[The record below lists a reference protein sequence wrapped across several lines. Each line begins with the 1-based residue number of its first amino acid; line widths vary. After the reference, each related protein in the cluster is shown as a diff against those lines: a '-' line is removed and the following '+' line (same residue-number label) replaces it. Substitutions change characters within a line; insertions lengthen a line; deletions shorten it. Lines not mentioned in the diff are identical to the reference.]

1 MKNLLIIKL
10 SSLGDVIHT
19 LPAAQ
24 ALRRAYPHAHL
35 AWGVERIHAAV
46 LRGQPWLDEVI
57 EHDRRSL
64 RTYFDFI
71 QRLRRTKW
79 DAVIDFQG
87 LVRSGATAWLSGAK
101 RRIGHA
107 HCKEPAHW
115 FYNEKVP
122 LGTLDQHAVD
132 RSYHLATHL
141 GARLDGMPLDRPY
154 LSAQPPVPWHDGPR
168 LFPLC
173 IGDDDR
179 QAAEQWLAQ
188 QGHDRQRH
196 KLIIMHSHAR
206 RSANLWPTRKYAQLA
221 RLLRTR
227 DDLRVILT
235 GGPAAQHLCDEIAAG
250 AGGLVWRADG
260 RMSLMASTE
269 LIRQAAVMV
278 TCDSGPMHLAAAVG
292 TPLVAL
298 FGPTNP
304 VRTGP
309 YCTNAIAIDKRLPCG
324 HCKGKICPR
333 KLDPPQCMAE
343 IEVAEVYAAIE
354 RQLAISQSPLVQS
367 SSGVS
372 AETASIPPGPH
383 FPTLVLSASE
393 RPRI

>member
-24 ALRRAYPHAHL
+24 ALRATFPDAHL
-35 AWGVERIHAAV
+35 AWGVERMHAAV
-46 LRGQPWLDEVI
+46 LRGQPWLNEVI
-57 EHDRRSL
+57 EHDRRNL
-64 RTYFDFI
+64 RSYYDFI
-71 QRLRRTKW
+71 KRLRRTKW

-87 LVRSGATAWLSGAK
+87 LLRSGATAWLSGAK

-107 HCKEPAHW
+107 LCREQAHW
-115 FYNEKVP
+115 FYNDRVP
-122 LGTLDQHAVD
+122 GSAHDQHAVD
-132 RSYHLATHL
+132 RYYHLATHL
-141 GARLDGMPLDRPY
+141 GARLDNMPLERPY
-154 LSAQPPVPWHDGPR
+154 LSGNAPKPWHDGPR
-168 LFPLC
+168 LFPLS
-173 IGDDDR
+173 ISDDDR
-179 QAAEQWLAQ
+179 NEAGRWLDQ
-188 QGHDRQRH
+188 QGFDRQRD

-206 RSANLWPTRKYAQLA
+206 RSANLWPTSKYAQLA

-227 DDLRVILT
+227 DDLRVVLT
-235 GGPAAQHLCDEIAAG
+235 GGPAAQQLCDEIAAG
-250 AGGLVWRADG
+250 AGGHVWRADG
-260 RMSLMASTE
+260 QMSLMASTE

-278 TCDSGPMHLAAAVG
+278 TCDTGPMHLAAAVG

-309 YCTNAIAIDKRLPCG
+309 YCTNAIAIDRRLLCG
-324 HCKGKICPR
+324 HCKGKTCPR

-343 IEVAEVYAAIE
+343 IEVSEVFAAIE
-354 RQLAISQSPLVQS
+354 RQLV
-367 SSGVS
+367 
-372 AETASIPPGPH
+372 ASKPQVGAPPGLSSICPSPH
-383 FPTLVLSASE
+383 FPTLVQSGSE